1 MLADPRS
8 SDAPPSDAFR
18 AWQGSSRFGA
28 LDGLR
33 ALCIA
38 AVLWHHY
45 PLGAAMADL
54 PLLAQRGFL
63 GVDFFFVLSGFLIT
77 TLLLREEARAGGFSL
92 RGFYIRR
99 GLRILPPYL
108 LVVGVAAGGY
118 IVLKGQTE
126 YLALVPFYLL
136 FLANFLQEDI
146 PLLAPTWSLSVEE
159 QFYLAWPLALRL
171 LPRRLALPVLGLLVA
186 VNVAGA
192 MGALAPLGLEPFAL
206 GPLWIALP
214 NATYAPILMG
224 AGLALIL
231 DRPAGFAVLARAL
244 GSRAAAPILMA
255 VLVVLLVVLPA
266 DLRGLPN
273 LAIHLVMTATLAAL
287 VLREDN
293 GLARPLHWRPLHWRP
308 LARLGEISY
317 GVYLYHLFALHIAH
331 ALLGTLGI
339 TAPGLVLVTYA
350 GLSFLMAEI
359 SFRTLE
365 TWVRRFRPKTPA
377 AQ

>member
-1 MLADPRS
+1 M
-8 SDAPPSDAFR
+8 PPDAFET
-18 AWQGSSRFGA
+18 WQNKSRFAA

-33 ALCIA
+33 FLCIA

-54 PLLAQRGFL
+54 PPLAQRGFL

-92 RGFYIRR
+92 RNFYIRR
-99 GLRILPPYL
+99 ALRILPPYL

-118 IVLKGQTE
+118 IVIKGQTE
-126 YLALVPFYLL
+126 YLALLPFYLL

-159 QFYLAWPLALRL
+159 QFYLLWPLALRL
-171 LPRRLALPVLGLLVA
+171 VPRRAALPVLGVLVA
-186 VNVAGA
+186 ANVAGI
-192 MGALAPLGLEPFAL
+192 MGAFAPLGLEPFAL

-224 AGLALIL
+224 AALALIL
-231 DRPAGFAVLARAL
+231 DRRAGFAALSFAL
-244 GSRAAAPILMA
+244 GSRAAAPVLMA
-255 VLVVLLVVLPA
+255 GLVLLVMILPG
-266 DLRGLPN
+266 DLRGWPN
-273 LAIHLVMTATLAAL
+273 LALHLGMTATLAAL

-293 GLARPLHWRPLHWRP
+293 GLAGVLHWRP

-317 GVYLYHLFALHIAH
+317 GVYLYHLFALHITH
-331 ALLGTLGI
+331 AVLGRLGAD
-339 TAPGLVLVTYA
+339 APGLVLVTYA
-350 GLSFLMAEI
+350 ALSFLMAEI

-365 TWVRRFRPKTPA
+365 TWVRRFRPKA
-377 AQ
+377 G